1 MKRHRDRFSA
11 VTLYH
16 RLIART
22 SLQIKMNGAEVTAIG
37 ASRAVG
43 SLALRLQQY
52 LVPMHNHSCI
62 FGARSKSRELVSG
75 NFV

>member
-16 RLIART
+16 HLIART

-43 SLALRLQQY
+43 SRY
-52 LVPMHNHSCI
+52 GFSNI
-62 FGARSKSRELVSG
+62 W
-75 NFV
+75 